1 MPPPNP
7 AAIDA
12 ECAPENRVKPSPDMS
27 TPQTPA
33 LVEPNSLSETL
44 LEIAAKHSNA
54 ASVDIVA
61 SYAAALSDSGRNA
74 LMQAIAECYP
84 SNKPAPFGVWQP
96 IETAP
101 RDGTRFLVYYR
112 TLYDTPKGAI
122 RAKTE
127 IAWFKESRLYLSSSQ
142 GNEVCNY
149 PNDGAT
155 HWMPLPPPPPEK
167 TA

>member
-1 MPPPNP
+1 
-7 AAIDA
+7 
-12 ECAPENRVKPSPDMS
+12 MS

-33 LVEPNSLSETL
+33 LVESNSLSETL
-44 LEIAAKHSNA
+44 LEIAAKHGNA

-101 RDGTRFLVYYR
+101 KSGEILVWI
-112 TLYDTPKGAI
+112 DV
-122 RAKTE
+122 TE
-127 IAWFKESRLYLSSSQ
+127 LAWPGYIAGGEVYSHAHGLLNRESRL
-142 GNEVCNY
+142 N
-149 PNDGAT
+149 PGAAPIVASW
-155 HWMPLPPPPPEK
+155 WMPLPTPPPEK